1 MKTVD
6 KTNNT
11 NSVSSNK
18 VFMTA
23 EGLVKIKKEL
33 IELQTTKR
41 KELAQRIQSARELG
55 DITENSEYESAL
67 EEQAFV
73 EGKID
78 ELSEVI
84 RQAEVIEKVNT
95 KDHCINVGSHVRVH
109 LEGAELEYEIV
120 GELEADP
127 LNNKISHDSPLGQ
140 ALLGKKMGDKIVV
153 EAPMGKLSY
162 TVLKVH

>member
-23 EGLVKIKKEL
+23 EGLAKIKKEL

-78 ELSEVI
+78 ELSEAASI
-84 RQAEVIEKVNT
+84 A
-95 KDHCINVGSHVRVH
+95 HYF
-109 LEGAELEYEIV
+109 L
-120 GELEADP
+120 
-127 LNNKISHDSPLGQ
+127 
-140 ALLGKKMGDKIVV
+140 
-153 EAPMGKLSY
+153 
-162 TVLKVH
+162 

>member
-1 MKTVD
+1 MKTAN
-6 KTNNT
+6 KTNVVN
-11 NSVSSNK
+11 NNK

-23 EGLVKIKKEL
+23 EGLAKIKKEL
-33 IELQTTKR
+33 AELQTTKR
-41 KELAQRIQSARELG
+41 KEIAQRIQSARELG

-67 EEQAFV
+67 EEQAFI

-84 RQAEVIEKVNT
+84 RQAEVIEKVNI
-95 KDHCINVGSHVRVH
+95 KDHSINVGSHVRLH

-127 LNNKISHDSPLGQ
+127 LKNKISHDSPLGQ
-140 ALLGKKMGDKIVV
+140 ALIGKKIGDKIVV

-162 TVLKVH
+162 TVLKIL